1 MHIPRIHAQLRRS
14 KVNVKRFLSNTSL
27 PQKVKN
33 TAVKKIIPT
42 TMIVAESFNSLSAN
56 AQNVNKTMLAYT
68 KFNPKIIEN
77 FMPYMPKTKEKPLP
91 LPLALR
97 KEMGMNLTP
106 KNKFKKNSL
115 CIREKYNGTA
125 EELDYFIEKLIPK
138 RNGKKDYNPFYKK
151 GESFIKIGNKYNI
164 NPTVLVAIGM
174 QESGR
179 GTSIAAL
186 RKNNIG
192 GIYLKSGHAQF
203 ETVEECIE
211 RMAKT
216 IDKRLKENY
225 TTIEAIGKSGRYC
238 DETVSELWV
247 KNVMFFLNKM

>member
-27 PQKVKN
+27 SQKVKN

-42 TMIVAESFNSLSAN
+42 TMIVAESLGSLSAN
-56 AQNVNKTMLAYT
+56 AQNVNKALMAYAD
-68 KFNPKIIEN
+68 FDPKIIVN
-77 FMPYMPKTKEKPLP
+77 FMPHLPKTKVEPLP
-91 LPLALR
+91 LPMPLR
-97 KEMGMNLTP
+97 REMNLTP
-106 KNKFKKNSL
+106 KNKFQKNSL

-192 GIYLKSGHAQF
+192 GIYLKGSHAKF

-216 IDKRLKENY
+216 INKRLNENY
-225 TTIEAIGKSGRYC
+225 TSIEAIGKSGRYC
-238 DETVSELWV
+238 DKTVSELWV
-247 KNVMFFLNKM
+247 KNVLFFINKM